1 MTKAEQILDK
11 HIGFKTK
18 MDLKKELVLEAMKEI
33 AETAYDAGVKAMD
46 ERGVYVRAMTDF
58 DDFVNEYF
66 KP

>member
-33 AETAYDAGVKAMD
+33 AILSFDAGTKKD
-46 ERGVYVRAMTDF
+46 WIGGKNKEQF
-58 DDFVNEYF
+58 IEELF
-66 KP
+66 KTK